1 MKAFVFLKN
10 RTIYSLWKRTLN
22 LRLKS
27 YAHFYS
33 VNFKI
38 SEFFLLWN
46 DQISNTVPL
55 QYIILQLSNSRY
67 VKRHHMMVSEKK
79 CDNFMWSNIF
89 ENGYAKPIFCNTFF
103 EKCAKNFIFGN
114 GCYLLYYYP
123 QLLESIYSHN
133 LIAFQCDKIFNFQGK
148 IHKTFRIL
156 DLKIP
161 YFSFVKDN
169 SLQKMLI

>member
-10 RTIYSLWKRTLN
+10 RTIYSLWKRTLK

-33 VNFKI
+33 VYFKNQNF
-38 SEFFLLWN
+38 SCFEMTTFQTLYLW
-46 DQISNTVPL
+46 
-55 QYIILQLSNSRY
+55 IILQLSNSRY
-67 VKRHHMMVSEKK
+67 IKRQHMMVSEKK

>member
-1 MKAFVFLKN
+1 
-10 RTIYSLWKRTLN
+10 
-22 LRLKS
+22 
-27 YAHFYS
+27 
-33 VNFKI
+33 
-38 SEFFLLWN
+38 
-46 DQISNTVPL
+46 
-55 QYIILQLSNSRY
+55 
-67 VKRHHMMVSEKK
+67 MMVSEKK

-114 GCYLLYYYP
+114 GCYYLLYYYV
-123 QLLESIYSHN
+123 ESIYSHN

-169 SLQKMLI
+169 SLQKMLIWKCLCIFKKSMNYRWQLIRAKMSLRCDILAKIAILMLLYRFSM